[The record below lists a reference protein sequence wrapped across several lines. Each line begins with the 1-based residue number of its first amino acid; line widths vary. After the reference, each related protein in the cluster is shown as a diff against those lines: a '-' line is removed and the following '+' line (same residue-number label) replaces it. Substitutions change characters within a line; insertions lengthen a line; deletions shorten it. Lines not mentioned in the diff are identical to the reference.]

1 MLFRSWVS
9 KQYNQDQHFFLHD
22 LPTWAEDLAQFKK
35 LAQDRR
41 LDIVR
46 DINRYAN
53 IAQVRAVIAQAAGT
67 KTETNL
73 AAKVTKL
80 DPFVAAGQAQW
91 WYQGNDYVIYHPR
104 TFKASNICAHI
115 GMKTNICTI
124 MNPQHFASYSRNGTL
139 LYIITADKLFNC
151 YVSSKRRPEYAD
163 EMNDHNYDLDYMIS
177 NFPAL
182 AKILQQQFPVE
193 IRHKETGRVLFVG
206 VIDMS
211 TAVKLAVQQKISLQG
226 ADLRGAN
233 LWGANLRGADLL
245 EADLRNANL
254 QEANLRGTNLRR
266 ASLLGADLQEANL
279 RNANLQEE
287 IARAHV

>member
-1 MLFRSWVS
+1 MRAREFLFEAKPETLGQGLLDKLFKTYQTRGRDTAEFPLDNGLAVANVIYQAVGSDFLIWVS

-80 DPFVAAGQAQW
+80 DPFVAAGQAEW
-91 WYQGNDYVIYHPR
+91 RYKGNDYVIYHPK
-104 TFKASNICAHI
+104 TFEASNACAHI
-115 GMKTNICTI
+115 GMTTNLCTI

-163 EMNDHNYDLDYMIS
+163 EMNDHDYDLNYMIS

-182 AKILQQQFPVE
+182 AKILQQEFPVE
-193 IRHKETGRVLFVG
+193 IRHRETDQIG
-206 VIDMS
+206 
-211 TAVKLAVQQKISLQG
+211 
-226 ADLRGAN
+226 
-233 LWGANLRGADLL
+233 
-245 EADLRNANL
+245 
-254 QEANLRGTNLRR
+254 
-266 ASLLGADLQEANL
+266 
-279 RNANLQEE
+279 
-287 IARAHV
+287 RAHV